1 MRPTLFLIALIL
13 FVSIWVPATPAQS
26 PITPDTE
33 QGMKPYGDFH
43 GGDFDQVSL
52 SNGKL
57 VLNIPLSS
65 YPQRG
70 GKIKVGFSLQWSGV
84 VIRSTQVCYAT
95 QDTCFD
101 SGLRDA
107 ASGGTLFT
115 SDDLQWDAFTFNDA
129 IGTSWAEA
137 SAPDGAQHLHGR
149 GGLRQLPLN

>member
-1 MRPTLFLIALIL
+1 MRATTYFVVLIL
-13 FVSIWVPATPAQS
+13 FVLTWVPAAPAQT

-33 QGMKPYGDFH
+33 QGIKPYGDFH

-52 SNGKL
+52 SSGKL

-101 SGLRDA
+101 SGLRDD
-107 ASGGTLFT
+107 ASGGTLLF
-115 SDDLQWDAFTFNDA
+115 SK
-129 IGTSWAEA
+129 
-137 SAPDGAQHLHGR
+137 
-149 GGLRQLPLN
+149 